1 MKIKDLVNCFAC
13 GAAVSLGSLAVSKGV
28 KALQNP
34 VRKAKIKEGFKN
46 IKEAFT
52 NKNGES

>member
-1 MKIKDLVNCFAC
+1 MKIKDLINCFAC
-13 GAAVSLGSLAVSKGV
+13 GAVVSLGSLAVSKGV

-34 VRKAKIKEGFKN
+34 VRKAKMKEGFKN